1 MILSQTFYTEMIKLP
16 ASNKN
21 KITKVE
27 NSENVSHLE
36 ITEVILVH
44 FNIVNKDYQQ
54 DSRALHTFFPNK
66 LFSKLLDISTKNFIF
81 EKHSIRIHL
90 IFY

>member
-36 ITEVILVH
+36 ITE
-44 FNIVNKDYQQ
+44 
-54 DSRALHTFFPNK
+54 
-66 LFSKLLDISTKNFIF
+66 
-81 EKHSIRIHL
+81 
-90 IFY
+90 